1 MTAQSPT
8 SWRRLM
14 LFGLIFVLL
23 TGAGLYSVYG
33 QFADRELTFDTRLLQ
48 PGVLLALLGLLVVY
62 YVTDALRLGCT
73 LQALG
78 HRVSFRKLMSLVFI
92 NLFFSN
98 VTPMATG
105 GGFAQIWYLR
115 RHGVPFGHATAATT
129 LRTLL
134 AVAFIFTF
142 APLSL
147 LTLSIFNGSLMQR
160 DIGVALALFVTLY
173 LSFFALVLFRTH
185 WIINLLSRLFFRMH
199 RWHWLSEHRHR
210 HWQFHMRREM
220 LRFVRAFRE
229 YGSGNH
235 WAVLGSILFTAAF
248 LLSLFSFPALLLWGL
263 GYSVDYL
270 NVLGLL
276 VVTTFIMYFSPT
288 PGASGISEGVF
299 GHFFRSLVGGPHLLL
314 VTLAWRTLTIYL
326 GMGIGLVLFKRALA
340 RDLLR
345 DTNRN
350 PRT

>member
-1 MTAQSPT
+1 MTTSLPV
-8 SWRRLM
+8 SWRRLV
-14 LFGLIFVLL
+14 LFSLSFVIL
-23 TGAGLYSVYG
+23 TGIGLYSVYG
-33 QFADRELTFDTRLLQ
+33 QFAERELTFDTRLLQ
-48 PGVLLALLGLLVVY
+48 PWVLTTLFGLLVAY
-62 YVTDALRLGCT
+62 YVTDALRLGFT

-78 HRVSFRKLMSLVFI
+78 HRIPFRKLLSLVFI

-134 AVAFIFTF
+134 AVAFIFTL

-147 LTLSIFNGSLMQR
+147 LTLDVFNGGLLKR
-160 DIGVALALFVTLY
+160 DIGVALAVFVCLY
-173 LSFFALVLFRTH
+173 LGFFTLVLFRTR
-185 WIINLLSRLFFRMH
+185 WLITLLSRLLLRLH
-199 RWHWLSEHRHR
+199 RWHWLNARRHR

-220 LRFVRAFRE
+220 LRFARAFRE
-229 YGSGNH
+229 YGSGNR
-235 WAVLGSILFTAAF
+235 WAVVGSIVFTAGF

-263 GYSVDYL
+263 GYSVNYL

-299 GHFFRSLVGGPHLLL
+299 GHFFRALVGGPHLLL
-314 VTLAWRTLTIYL
+314 VTVAWRTLTIYL
-326 GMGIGLVLFKRALA
+326 GMVIGLILFKRALA
-340 RDLLR
+340 NSLLS
-345 DTNRN
+345 NHS
-350 PRT
+350 RTS